1 MTMTATESITGM
13 MMMMMVTELPMIKMK
28 IMNRVIIMMNAS
40 KQILRKWRQSIPSLG
55 PLLKIVVSLMDIW
68 ILERVKERIERYF
81 IVMIR

>member
-1 MTMTATESITGM
+1 MTMTATESITGT